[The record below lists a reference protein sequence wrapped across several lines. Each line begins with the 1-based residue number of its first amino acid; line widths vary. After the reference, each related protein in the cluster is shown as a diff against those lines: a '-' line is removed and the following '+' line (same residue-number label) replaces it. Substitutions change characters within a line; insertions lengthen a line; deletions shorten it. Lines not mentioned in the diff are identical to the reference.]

1 MKKHYYLI
9 ILLIAS
15 FLSVHCVQA
24 QNVNIPD
31 ATFKASLVANT
42 AINTNLDGEIQTTEA
57 EAYTGTIGGGLGIN
71 NLTGVEAFINA
82 TGFDCEFNNVS
93 VIDLTHNTK
102 LTNIRISDCQVT
114 SLDLSLNSLLDNFYC
129 YNCPLATIN
138 VPANTIFTF
147 FLCQNTLITSL
158 DVSHNITFAFFNCG
172 LNSKLANLNIKNGH
186 NTQLTNFYA
195 LGNPLLTCIQVDD
208 PAYMDANWGTKKDA
222 SASYNAICSN
232 NAYNVN
238 IPDANFLAALVT
250 NPDIN
255 TDGDGAIQVSEAM
268 AFTGTLDV
276 SNQSIS
282 DLTGIE
288 AFTGITALYCN
299 NNQITSLDASA
310 CINLQNLQCQGNQL
324 TNLNIPL
331 SNVLDYLDCSDNQII
346 NLDVSANTAL
356 TQLNCSN
363 NQIVN
368 LNVSNCGQ
376 LVNLF
381 CGQNKL
387 INTIDLSNNSLLI
400 GLTCNT
406 NQLTTLD
413 ISNNPLLQTLDCS
426 QNQISTLQVS
436 SNAQLVSLACSD
448 NLLTAL
454 IVSSN
459 HLLTSLTC
467 GFNPLSNLDLTQNP
481 ALSYLEFSNTNIPD
495 IDLHANANLT
505 FVACTQGHL
514 TSLDVSSCPLLTN
527 LNCQANAIASLNLS
541 ACSLLNTLICHG
553 NQLTDLDLSANPQL
567 TQVYCENNPLLTTVN
582 IKNGNN
588 SNLVGFDLIDNP
600 SLYCIQVDDA
610 AYMNANWS
618 AGKDI
623 TASYNTN
630 CASPGAALRFDG
642 IDDYVGVSGG
652 GGLNDLQSGTIEMWV
667 KWNGSNQDGADGS
680 LPNFGPVLSRQSDF
694 EFSNQIIALSGP
706 DPKTATIVWKPYNAI
721 SNAITGSTSPANGW
735 NHIAIVYSSGGHQ
748 LYLNGVLDGSGTE
761 TGVMGNNTAVPLSI
775 GGWTGQG
782 VRYGNA
788 DIDEVR
794 IWNVMKTQAEIQASM
809 HCELPAG
816 TPGLLANYH
825 FNQGIASAD
834 NTGETTLNDASGNG
848 QNGAVNNFSLNG
860 SSSNWISQGGVASG
874 TSCVPSCPSYFASLD
889 IEPGYPST
897 ICPGESTNLA
907 VNITGASPSN
917 TYFDISY
924 FDGVSTYVTNR
935 VFVTGSN
942 VTAAFSVSPTATTNY
957 KLISIAD
964 ASGCSGLIGPATS
977 DTFELVNICQ
987 PVISIADKRITEG
1000 NSGTTLAKFKVS
1012 LSSASTSTV
1021 TVNYSTADSTAT
1033 AGSDYVAKSGKV
1045 KFNPGQTSKTISIT
1059 INGDKQVEP
1068 NEKIK
1073 VLLTAPVNATIA
1085 DNLGVGTIKNDDVAA
1100 IASNSTTSDAAVA
1113 TNISL
1118 KVSPNPAKDQVIISG
1133 LSAGNS
1139 NFIELTDLSG
1149 RSLLKQKVTDNT
1161 QTITIGKYASG
1172 IYLLRYYDG
1181 IKMQQIKVVKE

>member
-82 TGFDCEFNNVS
+82 TGFDCEFNSVS

-222 SASYNAICSN
+222 IASYNANCSGI
-232 NAYNVN
+232 ASIVN
-238 IPDANFLAALVT
+238 IPDANFKAALVANT
-250 NPDIN
+250 AIN
-255 TDGDGAIQVSEAM
+255 TNSDGEIQETEAAATLAI
-268 AFTGTLDV
+268 DV
-276 SNQSIS
+276 SGLSIT

-288 AFTGITALYCN
+288 AFTNITDLACTDNSLTTLNLSANTKLVNLYCSFNNIAEIIGLNNAINLKRLECYVNKIETLDVSLNTALTY
-299 NNQITSLDASA
+299 
-310 CINLQNLQCQGNQL
+310 LQCSGNKLIDLNVSSNTALTELAVTGNQL
-324 TNLNIPL
+324 NSLLLGSNIALEALGCANNKLSELNISANTLL
-331 SNVLDYLDCSDNQII
+331 SKLFCSNNILVR
-346 NLDVSANTAL
+346 LDVSANPI
-356 TQLNCSN
+356 TQ
-363 NQIVN
+363 
-368 LNVSNCGQ
+368 
-376 LVNLF
+376 
-381 CGQNKL
+381 
-387 INTIDLSNNSLLI
+387 
-400 GLTCNT
+400 
-406 NQLTTLD
+406 
-413 ISNNPLLQTLDCS
+413 LDCS
-426 QNQISTLQVS
+426 QNQLTELNAKNGNNVNLITFNST
-436 SNAQLVSLACSD
+436 
-448 NLLTAL
+448 
-454 IVSSN
+454 
-459 HLLTSLTC
+459 
-467 GFNPLSNLDLTQNP
+467 
-481 ALSYLEFSNTNIPD
+481 
-495 IDLHANANLT
+495 
-505 FVACTQGHL
+505 
-514 TSLDVSSCPLLTN
+514 
-527 LNCQANAIASLNLS
+527 
-541 ACSLLNTLICHG
+541 
-553 NQLTDLDLSANPQL
+553 
-567 TQVYCENNPLLTTVN
+567 NNPLLT
-582 IKNGNN
+582 
-588 SNLVGFDLIDNP
+588 
-600 SLYCIQVDDA
+600 CIQVDDP
-610 AYMNANWS
+610 AYMDANWS
-618 AGKDI
+618 AEKDI

-630 CASPGAALRFDG
+630 CASPGSALSFDG
-642 IDDYVGVSGG
+642 IDDFVSVPEG

-706 DPKTATIVWKPYNAI
+706 DPNTATIVWKPYNAI
-721 SNAITGSTSPANGW
+721 SNAITGSTSPGNGW

-761 TGVMGNNTAVPLSI
+761 TGVMGNNTSVPLSI
-775 GGWTGQG
+775 GGWIGQG

-825 FNQGIASAD
+825 FNQGIASSD
-834 NTGETTLNDASGNG
+834 NSGENTLNDASGNENHG
-848 QNGAVNNFSLNG
+848 TLNNFSLNG

-874 TSCVPSCPSYFASLD
+874 TSCVPSCPSYFASLE

-1000 NSGTTLAKFKVS
+1000 NSGTTLMKFKVT

-1021 TVNYSTADSTAT
+1021 TVNYATVDSTAT
-1033 AGSDYVAKSGKV
+1033 AGSDYVAKNGKV

-1059 INGDKQVEP
+1059 INGDTQVEP

-1073 VLLTAPVNATIA
+1073 VLLTTPVNATIA
-1085 DNLGVGTIKNDDVAA
+1085 DNLGVGTIKNDDVAT
-1100 IASNSTTSDAAVA
+1100 IAANSTTSDAAVA
-1113 TNISL
+1113 TNFTL

-1149 RSLLKQKVTDNT
+1149 RSLLKQKVTANT
-1161 QTITIGKYASG
+1161 QTITIAKYASA

-1181 IKMQQIKVVKE
+1181 SKMQQIKVVKE